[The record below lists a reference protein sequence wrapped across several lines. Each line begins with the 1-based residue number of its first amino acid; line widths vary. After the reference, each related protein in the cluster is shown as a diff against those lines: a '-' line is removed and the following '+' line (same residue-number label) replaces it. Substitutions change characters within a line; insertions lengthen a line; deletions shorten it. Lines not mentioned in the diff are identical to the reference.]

1 MCPEQGAVEA
11 EVAPVERKSDSIC
24 RVRLK
29 LQQEVIPLFLQF
41 SGFLREMPSVVW
53 VSMERMKMENVS
65 YTRTG

>member
-1 MCPEQGAVEA
+1 MPPGQGAVEA
-11 EVAPVERKSDSIC
+11 EVAPAERQSDSIC

-41 SGFLREMPSVVW
+41 PGFLREMPSVAW

-65 YTRTG
+65 YT